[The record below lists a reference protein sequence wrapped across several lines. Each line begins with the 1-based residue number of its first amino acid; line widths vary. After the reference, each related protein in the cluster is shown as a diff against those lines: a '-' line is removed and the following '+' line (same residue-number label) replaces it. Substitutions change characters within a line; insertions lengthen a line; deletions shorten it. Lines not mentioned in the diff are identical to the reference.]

1 MHKLK
6 QKLKSQTGA
15 SITFA
20 LLLFLVCA
28 VVGSAVLV
36 AGTAAAGRMSKV
48 AEMDQ
53 RYYAV
58 NSAARLLVDTIQEKP
73 LEIVKKE
80 TAETGPVYMIDGN
93 PFSYPSSS
101 ITSIPIEAAYW
112 LGYLREEKISESKQL
127 KLALSSDQPGL
138 NDSIAVTIDETI
150 NPDGSLIFEIRN
162 AKSSTNTP
170 QYGLRMSFG
179 LDKQENDNLDMQ
191 KKEHVL
197 TTTLQWKLSDTGI
210 IVNRAIAS
218 ASTGG

>member
-80 TAETGPVYMIDGN
+80 TAETGTVIVTYEIDGK
-93 PFSYPSSS
+93 SVSDLASS
-101 ITSIPIEAAYW
+101 ITSIPAEAAYW
-112 LGYLREEKISESKQL
+112 LGYLRTEKIDAPKQL
-127 KLALSSDQPGL
+127 KLTLSSDETKL
-138 NDSIAVTIDETI
+138 NDSIEVTINETI

-162 AKSSTNTP
+162 KSNGTNTQ

-179 LDKQENDNLDMQ
+179 LDKVENDELNMQ
-191 KKEHVL
+191 KNERVH
-197 TTTLQWKLSDTGI
+197 TATLQWKLSDIGT
-210 IVNRAIAS
+210 IVNRAIT
-218 ASTGG
+218 STS